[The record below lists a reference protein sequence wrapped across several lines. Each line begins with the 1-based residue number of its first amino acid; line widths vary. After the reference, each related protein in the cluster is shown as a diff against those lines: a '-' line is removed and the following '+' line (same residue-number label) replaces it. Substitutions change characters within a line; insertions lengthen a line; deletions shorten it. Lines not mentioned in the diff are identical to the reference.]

1 MSTNNL
7 SVCRP
12 ACVRLASVREHQYDA
27 GVPSTALSNSAGD
40 RPRTDVAIAIIVRC
54 GMVLVCQRREGGSF
68 AGYWEF
74 PGGKREPAE
83 TVIGCLRR
91 EVMEEL
97 GLQVAPL
104 YALGTID
111 HDYPRGRIRLHP
123 YVCVTD
129 DATPRL
135 LACQDAKW
143 IDPADLKRYRFP
155 PANDTLLDEA
165 VAYLTRPDAGVLISD
180 RPRATLD
187 VSETGD

>member
-1 MSTNNL
+1 MRIANL
-7 SVCRP
+7 SDCRP
-12 ACVRLASVREHQYDA
+12 AWVRLASVWEQQYDA
-27 GVPSTALSNSAGD
+27 GVPSAAPSNSAGD
-40 RPRTDVAIAIIVRC
+40 RPRTDVAIAVIVR
-54 GMVLVCQRREGGSF
+54 GVKVLVCQRPEGGSF

-74 PGGKREPAE
+74 PGGKREPGE
-83 TVIGCLRR
+83 TVIECLRR

-97 GLQVAPL
+97 ALKVEPL
-104 YALGTID
+104 HPLGTID

-123 YVCVTD
+123 YVCATD
-129 DATPRL
+129 DPMPRL

-165 VAYLTRPDAGVLISD
+165 VAYLTRPNTGVLISD